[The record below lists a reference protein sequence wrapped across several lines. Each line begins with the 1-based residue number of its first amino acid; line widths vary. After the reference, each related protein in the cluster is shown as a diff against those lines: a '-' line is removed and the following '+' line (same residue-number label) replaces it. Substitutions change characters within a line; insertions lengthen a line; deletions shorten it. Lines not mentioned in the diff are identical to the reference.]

1 MTSTTHEPSQGK
13 ASSIQAEEPTPLPT
27 IWLCPNVFNTS
38 EQARTLFLYKPPD
51 AKHGYEE
58 RIQPCGTLCGWNI
71 DTRVVHYLTEPPA
84 LAVRN
89 VIRLFEMKEV
99 RNCVNALKSKTTVDH
114 LHTAMSNLRLLR
126 LPLCK
131 HLCLSDLLAGGTLPL
146 PNDILRKRWR
156 CGCPDGAILSSPRF
170 RHFLSCQMYTVC
182 QACHIEGSYTAV
194 ALVATEGDDA
204 TKLGLTLDVWREL
217 GCAMDESD
225 QAGSVMPYPPP
236 HWQMYNRTGSGG
248 CSLPIVNAFNG

>member
-1 MTSTTHEPSQGK
+1 MS
-13 ASSIQAEEPTPLPT
+13 PTPSSKPEHSSCISHLT
-27 IWLCPNVFNTS
+27 QNTVMRS
-38 EQARTLFLYKPPD
+38 
-51 AKHGYEE
+51 G
-58 RIQPCGTLCGWNI
+58 
-71 DTRVVHYLTEPPA
+71 
-84 LAVRN
+84 
-89 VIRLFEMKEV
+89 
-99 RNCVNALKSKTTVDH
+99 
-114 LHTAMSNLRLLR
+114 
-126 LPLCK
+126 
-131 HLCLSDLLAGGTLPL
+131 LLAGGTLPL
-146 PNDILRKRWR
+146 PKDVLRKRWR

-194 ALVATEGDDA
+194 ALVAMEGDDA
-204 TKLGLTLDVWREL
+204 KKLGLTLDVWREL